1 MINKSI
7 NQKTLLKINK
17 SVEGET
23 IEMKVER
30 IVSSKE
36 PITDG
41 APLIYTDRRDGTRPE
56 YDIRT
61 DRFEVAIDAMDTV
74 AKTTLAKRAEYYK
87 KPEETSETKTE

>member
-1 MINKSI
+1 MIKKSI

-41 APLIYTDRRDGTRPE
+41 APLIYTDRRDGARPE